1 LDPIIKD
8 LREGNVMIP
17 SLPPIESRGAYRG
30 RPVVVQRRDDV
41 GSPGEGTV
49 GISRQ
54 RPVATPP
61 LADDVHVRRAL
72 LAVRL
77 WDEKKIKDRSEV
89 STVAASLD
97 HPKFIMACR
106 RFRGLIPE

>member
-1 LDPIIKD
+1 
-8 LREGNVMIP
+8 MIP
-17 SLPPIESRGAYRG
+17 SLPPIERRGAYRG
-30 RPVVVQRRDDV
+30 RPVVVQRCDDV

-49 GISRQ
+49 GVARE

-77 WDEKKIKDRSEV
+77 WDEKRPKDRLEV
-89 STVAASLD
+89 ST
-97 HPKFIMACR
+97 
-106 RFRGLIPE
+106 